1 VGKDEYSLRNI
12 ENLLRPATPPAADA
26 DAALIKRSRSQAGG
40 GVLVV
45 GMGSLMTTLARC
57 CRPAPPDLIGGF
69 VTRGKGV
76 AVHRSDCSNFRHMAQ
91 QYPGR
96 EIEVQWGGGQP
107 DKPPVYPLDVV
118 VEADDRQGL
127 LRDITELLSKERL
140 NVTAVNSQSHKTAGG
155 PMARMVFTVEAE
167 SAARLTQALRNL
179 ARLPGVRHARRR

>member
-1 VGKDEYSLRNI
+1 
-12 ENLLRPATPPAADA
+12 
-26 DAALIKRSRSQAGG
+26 
-40 GVLVV
+40 
-45 GMGSLMTTLARC
+45 MTTLARC

-96 EIEVQWGGGQP
+96 EIEVTGRRPAGQAAGH
-107 DKPPVYPLDVV
+107 PLDVV

-155 PMARMVFTVEAE
+155 PMAGAT
-167 SAARLTQALRNL
+167 AAVHLSKPR
-179 ARLPGVRHARRR
+179 VC